1 MSRQSITAGKAVIVV
16 ELTDKA
22 TKQFAGV
29 VNGLSSKMMSA
40 SRAFRDAATNA
51 FGGGLL
57 TGMAGGAVLKNFAK
71 FEDIILNLTVKLGYF
86 GNKTKEQVATVT
98 DLKNTILELGQTTS
112 FTADKVG
119 EAAVALAQ
127 AGFSADEIKGSLQS
141 VIDLAK
147 GTNYSLTESADL
159 VANLVRNFELFG
171 ATDSLDR
178 RMKTSTELTS
188 QLLKATRL
196 GTIEIADL
204 RESFKYAGG
213 TAQVLGISV
222 QELMGYFV
230 QMSEAGLKGSLAG
243 TSLNTMML
251 NMINNLDVIKSKF
264 PSFNIIMKEGGGV
277 DLAATSA
284 SIVKLTSSMNQ
295 LDKVKFFQDVFNIRG
310 ARAFTAAM
318 EVDRVEAFTKSI
330 RRAGAESRLA
340 AIEMESKFGG
350 ATRRLFGALHV
361 LGLEI
366 GEAVTPEISALA
378 NAIAGVTRYSRQ
390 FVMEN
395 KALFLT
401 LFAIPPVL
409 IAIGAASLTLS
420 FVLARLSVVVG
431 GLQTGFKGI
440 ASVGKFMLGS
450 IGGAAVAFNKPSAYA
465 MQAAKVARMQKAMD
479 LRMSAKGANLANIG
493 KSKGMANLIHEGLL
507 LQKMKATRFGLMSLS
522 MGFLKFSTTLARFV
536 FSWNAVGMAL
546 NFLLI
551 FGDKIPVIANAFAA
565 LGRGIAGAISQISR
579 IATYASPAFEL
590 LRIGFTAFKEGF
602 SQTGFDAI
610 GAAFQGVIAI
620 IRNQLIAAWNV
631 FMYNVEYVVVFF
643 QQIYKSVEVIVRSL
657 YHGLTNA
664 ASVLASPVMDAFG
677 DIMGSFSGGSISGIV
692 TSIIQGIDF
701 FISGLFKAIIELNS
715 ILMEFLAKFQN
726 AIGEVVSELPGLGG
740 AGARIQQN
748 ARNNQSIY
756 EVNASMAKAR
766 IEIERKRRAKEI
778 EAIMNQ
784 DTGAMAAARAGTV
797 NAANAGSGSWQ
808 ELMGKQIAFLTQQL
822 EQQMI
827 ERQAMIAEMQQEAA
841 GQDPTRKLW
850 GGAEAQAVGEA
861 IIESV
866 KAVTG
871 GVSDTRAYLKS
882 FKDGK
887 EIEKEQLEELRG
899 IKRAVVTG
907 GGIG

>member
-57 TGMAGGAVLKNFAK
+57 TGMVTGAVLKNFAK

-86 GNKTKEQVATVT
+86 GNKSREQIETIR
-98 DLKNTILELGQTTS
+98 DLESTILQLGRS
-112 FTADKVG
+112 TAYTAHQVG
-119 EAAVALAQ
+119 EAAVSLAQ
-127 AGFSADEIKGSLQS
+127 AGFAADEIKASLQP
-141 VIDLAK
+141 VIDLAR
-147 GTNYSLTESADL
+147 GTNYALGESADL
-159 VANLVRNFELFG
+159 IANLIRNFELFG
-171 ATDSLDR
+171 ANDSLAQ
-178 RMKTSTELTS
+178 RMRTTTELSS
-188 QLLKATRL
+188 QLVKATRL

-204 RESFKYAGG
+204 REAFKYAGG
-213 TAQVLGISV
+213 TAQGLGISV

-251 NMINNLDVIKSKF
+251 NLINNLDTVKEKL
-264 PSFNIIMKEGGGV
+264 PGFNVIMKEGGGV

-284 SIVKLTSSMNQ
+284 SIIKLSKNMSM
-295 LDKVKFFQDVFNIRG
+295 LDRMKFIQEIFNIRG
-310 ARAFTAAM
+310 ARAFTSAM
-318 EVDRVEAFTKSI
+318 EVDRVEAFTNSI
-330 RRAGAESRLA
+330 RRAAAESRLA
-340 AIEMESKFGG
+340 AIEMESGLGG
-350 ATRRLFGALHV
+350 AGRRAWNAMNTLS
-361 LGLEI
+361 LGI
-366 GEAVTPEISALA
+366 GKAVSPEITALL
-378 NAIAGVTRYSRQ
+378 NAIAGLVNSMDAAIQR
-390 FVMEN
+390 N
-395 KALFLT
+395 KSWLLGLMAV
-401 LFAIPPVL
+401 PPVL
-409 IAIGAASLTLS
+409 LAIGTASLTLS
-420 FVLARLSVVVG
+420 FILARLSVVVR
-431 GLQTGFKGI
+431 GLQSGFNAVAG
-440 ASVGKFMLGS
+440 VGKFMFNS

-479 LRMSAKGANLANIG
+479 ARMAAKGANLVNIS
-493 KSKGMANLIHEGLL
+493 KSKGMANLIHEGML

-565 LGRGIAGAISQISR
+565 FGRGIAGAISQISR

-610 GAAFQGVIAI
+610 GAAFQGVVAI

-664 ASVLASPVMDAFG
+664 ASVIASPVMDAFG

-715 ILMEFLAKFQN
+715 IFMEFLAKFQN

-784 DTGAMAAARAGTV
+784 DTGAMAAARAGIV

-808 ELMGKQIAFLTQQL
+808 ELMGKQIGFLTQQL

-850 GGAEAQAVGEA
+850 GGEEAQQLGEA
-861 IIESV
+861 IVESV

-887 EIEKEQLEELRG
+887 ELEKDQLNELRQ